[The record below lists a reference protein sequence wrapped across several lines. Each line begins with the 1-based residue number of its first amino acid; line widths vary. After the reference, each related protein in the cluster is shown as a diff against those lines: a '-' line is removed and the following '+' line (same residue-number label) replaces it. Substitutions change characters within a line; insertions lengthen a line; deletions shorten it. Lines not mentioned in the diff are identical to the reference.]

1 MKRLIKPLSV
11 LLLFCL
17 CFCFTGCFE
26 LYGSEAQ
33 KARDR
38 DMISERI
45 GVDFDRLTLV
55 SEDWSRDF
63 QGWGH
68 YALVYDLNGSDV
80 AITPGGEWSDENPAP
95 REVDA
100 LASQNGLQIYAD
112 EEWHY
117 VWFYRVEESR
127 YKYSA
132 LYDTETGILYVYFD
146 NM

>member
-1 MKRLIKPLSV
+1 MKFMIRFFAA
-11 LLLFCL
+11 LLTLCL
-17 CFCFTGCFE
+17 CLCLAGCFE
-26 LYGSEAQ
+26 LYNSEAQ

-38 DMISERI
+38 KEISEMI
-45 GVDFDRLTLV
+45 GVDLDLLTLV

-80 AITPGGEWSDENPAP
+80 TITPGGEWSDENPAP

-100 LASQNGLQIYAD
+100 LGSRNGLQMYAD

-132 LYDTETGILYVYFD
+132 LYDTVTGLLYVYFD